1 MKKARIAAEWRR
13 PKATEGVVSFAR
25 GAGLMSKLGPLFQME
40 DGNRERHIPVID
52 CPDRV
57 AAGKPF
63 AINVTI
69 GNEVK
74 HPNTTEHHIKW
85 VQVFFRPDNDR
96 FSYQIA
102 HCDFAAHGDSEA
114 GSGKGP
120 VVTDH
125 RVSVVVSVNGT
136 GRIYALSLC
145 NIHGLWESGKDVE
158 VV

>member
-1 MKKARIAAEWRR
+1 MTDKM
-13 PKATEGVVSFAR
+13 VSFS
-25 GAGLMSKLGPLFQME
+25 GGTGYVSQLGPLFQIE
-40 DGNRERHIPVID
+40 ESRRERHIPVID
-52 CPDRV
+52 CPEKV

-63 AINVTI
+63 AISVTI
-69 GNEVK
+69 GKEVN
-74 HPNTTEHHIKW
+74 HPNTTDHHIKW
-85 VQVFFRPDNDR
+85 VQVFFRPENDK

-102 HCDFAAHGDSEA
+102 HCDFAAHGDLSA

-145 NIHGLWESGKDVE
+145 NRHGLWESGKDLQVR
-158 VV
+158 